1 MSPVTRQ
8 SALRPLVAVLCCG
21 GASAGRPLQCVPDR
35 YLVPLVAAGA
45 SAVLVPVMADAV
57 DALTIA
63 ARCDALL
70 LTGSISNVAP
80 GRYGS
85 DSPGIDPD
93 HGRDEVAMSVAGAMI
108 GAGRP
113 VLGICR
119 GMQELNVLH
128 GGTLE
133 ALDDRHG
140 MHMSGEWE
148 CPKVFDHSHDVS
160 VTGPVLSAI
169 ARCGTMPVASVH
181 RQGVGRIGTGL
192 VVEARAP
199 DGLVEAFSAGSVMGV
214 QWHPEVLRS
223 PVDRMLFERLVSA
236 A

>member
-1 MSPVTRQ
+1 MFPALSQ

-21 GASAGRPLQCVPDR
+21 GASAGRPVQCVPDR

-57 DALTIA
+57 DALTVA

-70 LTGSISNVAP
+70 LTGSVSNVSP
-80 GRYGS
+80 SRYGS
-85 DSPGIDPD
+85 SAPGVDPD
-93 HGRDEVAMSVAGAMI
+93 PGRDEVAMAVAGAMI
-108 GAGRP
+108 SAGRP

-140 MHMSGEWE
+140 LHMAGDWE
-148 CPKVFDHSHDVS
+148 CPRAFDHSHDVE
-160 VTGPVLSAI
+160 VVGPVLSPI

-181 RQGVGRIGTGL
+181 RQGVGRLGAGL
-192 VVEARAP
+192 TIEARAP

-214 QWHPEVLRS
+214 QWHPEVRRS
-223 PVDRMLFERLVSA
+223 PVDAMLFERLVA
-236 A
+236 AA